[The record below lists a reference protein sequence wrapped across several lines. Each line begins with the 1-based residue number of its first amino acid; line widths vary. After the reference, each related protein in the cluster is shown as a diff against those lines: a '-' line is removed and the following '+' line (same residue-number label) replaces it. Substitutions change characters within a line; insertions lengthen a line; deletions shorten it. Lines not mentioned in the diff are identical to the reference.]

1 MIVSC
6 CHMILSL
13 SQVGGIFHFFGT
25 NSLGDLILEDLMK
38 VYEATMFTLMKM
50 WRFDVSCVD

>member
-1 MIVSC
+1 
-6 CHMILSL
+6 MILSL